1 MNDYTVILLYK
12 WSIYGDEIKKL
23 LHLNKVKWNDKKII
37 KLSNEELKIELK
49 KFLIDDEIDFTDI
62 MVGMSGIYENEN
74 CAIKIIKIESIDNIV
89 LIYKSLITKESEI
102 YDLYIK
108 FVKHCKDIG
117 CLIMKI
123 SDGQITFK
131 DRINVEFIKQLY
143 NIKGEKNMK
152 INNFK
157 IKTELSTYSDCF
169 KEKWISLIKDN

>member
-23 LHLNKVKWNDKKII
+23 LHLNKLKWNDKKIV

-49 KFLIDDEIDFTDI
+49 KFLIDDEVDFSES
-62 MVGMSGIYENEN
+62 MVGMSGIYENDN

-89 LIYKSLITKESEI
+89 LVYKSLITKESEI
-102 YDLYIK
+102 DDFYIK
-108 FVKHCKDIG
+108 FIKYCKDIG

-123 SDGQITFK
+123 SDGQIIFK

-143 NIKGEKNMK
+143 NIEGEKNMK
-152 INNFK
+152 IKNFK
-157 IKTELSTYSDCF
+157 IKMESSTYSDWF